1 MKDNIVIATIKSW
14 NIDNFIILRNKLLKS
29 YNITLIS
36 NKDDLNLKYI
46 EELNPKY
53 IFFPHWSWIIPENIY
68 SNFECIVFHMTD
80 LPFGRGGSPLQNL
93 IYRDIEY
100 TKISAIKVEKGID
113 TGRVYIKEDLFI
125 GLGNADEIFEK
136 ASNIIFNKMI
146 PNILEN
152 NITPIDQNGEIVNFK
167 RRTPKESNIID
178 SNIETLDKMYNFI
191 RMLDGEGYPNAFL
204 KINNLK
210 ISFSEAHKKNKKIFG
225 RFEISYDEE

>member
-14 NIDNFIILRNKLLKS
+14 NIDNFLILKNKLLNS
-29 YNITLIS
+29 YNINLIS

-152 NITPIDQNGEIVNFK
+152 NITPIDQ
-167 RRTPKESNIID
+167 
-178 SNIETLDKMYNFI
+178 
-191 RMLDGEGYPNAFL
+191 
-204 KINNLK
+204 
-210 ISFSEAHKKNKKIFG
+210 
-225 RFEISYDEE
+225 